1 MMNLDNPRLLK
12 MMMMKKRIQL
22 LDLMNKQMEMDNK
35 GMMMIQVWQ
44 ELQLDEENY
53 HQLLDKIIPKD
64 K

>member
-1 MMNLDNPRLLK
+1 MNLDNLRLLK
-12 MMMMKKRIQL
+12 MMMMMKRIQL